1 MSGQTHPERRPER
14 LRATLIGFIA
24 VLLWATLAL
33 FTTATGAVP
42 PFQLLSLTFGIAF
55 AVSLLRWLWL
65 ARRSAAA
72 FRRLFRQ
79 PWPVWLLGISG
90 LFGYHELYFAALDH
104 APPVEASLI
113 AYLWPLLIVLMSAL
127 LPGERL
133 HWTHLVGGLG
143 LVGAMVLVVQKS
155 GGDVRFEPQY
165 ALGYLAALGCAF
177 TWSAYSV
184 LSRRFGQAPTD
195 LVGAFCGATALL
207 GVIAHGLTE
216 QTIWPADG
224 WEWAAI
230 LALGL
235 GPVGLAFFV
244 WDYGVKRGDIK
255 ALGACS
261 YASPLLSTV
270 LLILAGKAEASLTV
284 LLACLLIVGGAVI
297 ASRDLWMR
305 RRSSRAA
312 ASS

>member
-1 MSGQTHPERRPER
+1 MSGQTRPERHPER

-55 AVSLLRWLWL
+55 AVSLLRWVWR
-65 ARRSAAA
+65 ARRNAAA

-79 PWPVWLLGISG
+79 PWPVWLLGIGG
-90 LFGYHELYFAALDH
+90 LFGYHALYFTALDH

-113 AYLWPLLIVLMSAL
+113 AYLWPLLLVLMSAL

-133 HWTHLVGGLG
+133 HWTHLIGGGLG
-143 LVGAMVLVVQKS
+143 LVGAMVLVVQKG
-155 GGDVRFEPQY
+155 GGDVSFEPQY
-165 ALGYLAALGCAF
+165 VIGYLAALGCAF

-184 LSRRFGQAPTD
+184 LSRRFGQTPTE
-195 LVGAFCGATALL
+195 LVGAFCGATAVL
-207 GVIAHGLTE
+207 GAIAHSLTE
-216 QTIWPADG
+216 QTVWPADG

-261 YASPLLSTV
+261 YASPLLSTI
-270 LLILAGKAEASLTV
+270 LLILAGKAEATASV
-284 LLACLLIVGGAVI
+284 ILACLLIVGGAVI
-297 ASRDLWMR
+297 ASRDLWS
-305 RRSSRAA
+305 RRSARLSVTQ
-312 ASS
+312 

>member
-1 MSGQTHPERRPER
+1 MSAPAQPER

-33 FTTATGAVP
+33 FTTATGQVP
-42 PFQLLSLTFGIAF
+42 PFLLLGLTFGIAF

-65 ARRSAAA
+65 ARRDRARFLAI
-72 FRRLFRQ
+72 FRQ
-79 PWPVWLLGISG
+79 PWPVWALGIVG
-90 LFGYHELYFAALDH
+90 LFGYHALYFTALDH

-113 AYLWPLLIVLMSAL
+113 AYLWPLLIVLLSAL

-133 HWTHLVGGLG
+133 HWTHLLGGAIG
-143 LVGAMVLVVQKS
+143 LVGAALLVLQRAD
-155 GGDVRFEPQY
+155 GALAFEARY
-165 ALGYLAALGCAF
+165 IAGYLAALGCAF
-177 TWSAYSV
+177 TWSIYSV
-184 LSRRFGQAPTD
+184 MSRRFGQAPTD

-207 GVIAHGLTE
+207 GFVAHLAVGE
-216 QTIWPADG
+216 PAIWPAGG
-224 WEWAAI
+224 WQWAAVI
-230 LALGL
+230 ALGL

-261 YASPLLSTV
+261 YASPLLSTI
-270 LLILAGKAEASLTV
+270 LLILAGQAEATATV
-284 LLACLLIVGGAVI
+284 ILACLLIIGGAVI

-305 RRSSRAA
+305 K
-312 ASS
+312 ASQPA